1 MTIEAAS
8 ISFPPAPEVGDV
20 YSIWKFD
27 GIYWLLNDVDSGVTW
42 DSLKSKP
49 QSISALGESN
59 QVVSDPYQTSKGIQ
73 PDKASDSWSKNK

>member
-8 ISFPPAPEVGDV
+8 ISFPPAPQVGDV

-27 GIYWLLNDVDSGVTW
+27 GLYWLLDDVDDGVTW

-49 QSISALGESN
+49 QSISALGEEN
-59 QVVSDPYQTSKGIQ
+59 KVVSEPYQTSKGIQ